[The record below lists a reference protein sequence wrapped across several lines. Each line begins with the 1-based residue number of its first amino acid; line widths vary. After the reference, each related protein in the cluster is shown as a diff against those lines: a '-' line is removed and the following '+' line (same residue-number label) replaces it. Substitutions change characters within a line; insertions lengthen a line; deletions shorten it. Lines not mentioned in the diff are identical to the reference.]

1 MRPPVPGTLGEAAE
15 PRRPQGLV
23 FAFCTLTPKSF
34 HHDLPGLQAAHVGP
48 RGRPD
53 LANLL
58 PPSAAGGPG
67 RAWGRERPESCRP
80 KPVGVENGASRVST
94 RGAEP
99 SQAAPSGGP
108 GERDRHGW
116 GARTVWPAGGGP
128 GFLPQRTPPLEF
140 YSSEREFGLGP
151 DEGKTV

>member
-1 MRPPVPGTLGEAAE
+1 MHPPVPGNLGEAAE
-15 PRRPQGLV
+15 PRRARGTCIRFPHAHPEGQTRG
-23 FAFCTLTPKSF
+23 F

-58 PPSAAGGPG
+58 PPPAAGGPG
-67 RAWGRERPESCRP
+67 RAWGCGPAEFCRP

-116 GARTVWPAGGGP
+116 GARTVWPARCGP
-128 GFLPQRTPPLEF
+128 GSLPQRTPPLEF
-140 YSSEREFGLGP
+140 NSH
-151 DEGKTV
+151 